1 MSDDGRMTL
10 EDLEMVGEYLDGQG
24 MSRGDL
30 MKWGAA
36 LGLGAAGMSAVAG
49 KAGAAVSGGAAQ
61 TLEKTFGWMIAA
73 NVPFFEQT
81 MTRWMR
87 RAVRGTGYKVVTQSE
102 DGSAVKAQQIMTN
115 MIQNEFA
122 FIMKADGVP
131 PKPFEP
137 LAKQAKQKGIFF
149 MNHAV
154 QAVGGSGQ
162 NIAFDHAAA
171 GKGIGTAAVRWA
183 KKNGVSQP
191 VIGTLANLADP
202 EGRKRTDYAIRE
214 IKKAFPN
221 TKVAGQ
227 VQSVDQVGQ
236 GAAGT
241 SNLLQANPDINMILT
256 FNTVTGKEATQASTE
271 AGKTDRNKFFLG
283 MADYEEETMNLIASG
298 KSIVQAN
305 WAAIFEISA
314 ILMIRDGL
322 KFARGGKVLPT
333 RGLGGR
339 LLTNAKE
346 VAAVRKITNNPLA
359 KAALPAYND
368 KTIVKYSSKPLKTGQ
383 SINTIFP
390 TA

>member
-1 MSDDGRMTL
+1 MSDDGRMTV

-30 MKWGAA
+30 LKRGAA
-36 LGLGAAGMSAVAG
+36 LGLAAAGVGAAAS
-49 KAGAAVSGGAAQ
+49 KAGAAVSAGATQA
-61 TLEKTFGWMIAA
+61 LEKRFGWMIAA

-87 RAVRGTGYKVVTQSE
+87 RALRGTGYSLVTQSE

-115 MIQNEFA
+115 MIQQEFA

-183 KKNGVSQP
+183 RKNGISQP

-202 EGRKRTDYAIRE
+202 EGRKRTDFAIRE

-241 SNLLQANPDINMILT
+241 ANLLQANPDINMILT
-256 FNTVTGKEATQASTE
+256 FNTVTGKEATQASRE
-271 AGKTDRNKFFLG
+271 AGKTNRNEFFLG
-283 MADYEEETMNLIASG
+283 MADYEEETMNLVASG

-322 KFARGGKVLPT
+322 KFAKGGKVPPT

-339 LLTNAKE
+339 LLTNARE
-346 VAAVRKITNNPLA
+346 VAAVRKVTNNPLA
-359 KAALPAYND
+359 KSALPAYND
-368 KTIVKYSSKPLKTGQ
+368 KTIVKYSNKPLKTGQ

-390 TA
+390 A

>member
-1 MSDDGRMTL
+1 MSNDGLMTL
-10 EDLEMVGEYLDGQG
+10 EDLEMVQEYLEGEG
-24 MSRGDL
+24 MNRGDL
-30 MKWGAA
+30 LKRGAA
-36 LGLGAAGMSAVAG
+36 FGLAAAGLGAAATSAE
-49 KAGAAVSGGAAQ
+49 AAVSGAALQ
-61 TLEKTFGWMIAA
+61 KRFGWMIAA

-87 RAVRGTGYKVVTQSE
+87 RRLRGTGYRLVTQSE

-115 MIQNEFA
+115 MLEQNFA

-137 LAKQAKQKGIFF
+137 LARQARRKRIFF

-154 QAVGGSGQ
+154 QAVGGAGQ

-171 GKGIGTAAVRWA
+171 GKAIGTAAVRWA
-183 KKNGVSQP
+183 RRNRISRP

-202 EGRKRTDYAIRE
+202 EGRKRTDFAIRQ
-214 IKKAFPN
+214 IRSQFRN
-221 TKVAGQ
+221 TRVAGQ

-241 SNLLQANPDINMILT
+241 ANLLQANPDINMILT
-256 FNTVTGKEATQASTE
+256 FNTVTGKEATQAATE
-271 AGKTDRNKFFLG
+271 AGKTDRNRFFLG
-283 MADYEEETMNLIASG
+283 MADYEEETMDLIASG
-298 KSIVQAN
+298 RSIVQAN

-322 KFARGGKVLPT
+322 NYARGRRVFPT

-339 LLTNAKE
+339 LLTNRSE
-346 VAAVRKITNNPLA
+346 VAAVRKITRNPLA
-359 KAALPAYND
+359 KSALPAYND
-368 KTIVKYSSKPLKTGQ
+368 KTLVKYSNKPLRTGQ
-383 SINTIFP
+383 SINTIFR
-390 TA
+390 A